1 MCYVDETPSRID
13 LQLRK
18 TRQMEGK
25 EEDEEA

>member
-1 MCYVDETPSRID
+1 MCYFYETPSRID
-13 LQLRK
+13 LQLRN